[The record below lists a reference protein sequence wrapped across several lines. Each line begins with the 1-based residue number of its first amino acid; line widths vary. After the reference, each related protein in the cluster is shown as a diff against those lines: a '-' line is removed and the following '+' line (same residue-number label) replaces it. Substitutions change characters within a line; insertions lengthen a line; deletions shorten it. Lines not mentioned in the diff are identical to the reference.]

1 MDCSRSSRSA
11 SGQINLRCLASS
23 CACSSRFQRT
33 SRTSMDFWP
42 SGESIHSKSPS
53 RKGLSAKILSCGCSR
68 RCLPMRSSNR
78 SGPSR
83 PVLCWRGG
91 ASSGI
96 SIVPSRR
103 RNTCRLRFPQRGS
116 SRRIRIMSPNMLNEL
131 VIYGAYWVTRPN
143 LNHGCTHA
151 GSGAATIAVGYLVE
165 CNPSA
170 AAGLLAPAHL
180 HVVTA
185 VAGLTVRVELL
196 GVTSIVRA
204 LNLRPGLYTKLL
216 DHFHSSGVKLDR
228 LSALWAQAVLQ
239 LFPGLVSVNGR
250 LVLVGDGIKAPKRGK
265 KMPAVKLLHQQSESN
280 TKPEYIMG
288 HSMQAVG
295 LLVRAAK
302 SVFCVPLAVRIH
314 EGLVWS
320 NRDKRTLLDK
330 MLGLIDILAL
340 KAPFYFVADAYYAAG
355 KMARGLLKQGN
366 HLVTRVKSNAVAYA
380 PATPKK
386 GKKTRGRPKTYG
398 KKKKLKSLFDDPK
411 SMQQIAS
418 PVYGERNVTLSYRVC
433 DMLWRPVGLLVR
445 FVAVIHPTRG
455 ACILMCT
462 DTTLCAVDIIRLYG
476 LRFKIECSFKQAVR
490 QIGSFAYHFWM
501 KDMIPLLYRNG
512 NQYLHRTSEDYR
524 NRVKRK
530 MHAYHAFMQAGV
542 VAQGLL
548 QYLAVVAPKL
558 VWDSFGSWLRTIRPG
573 VPPSEFV
580 VANALRQTL
589 PGFLMGPAK
598 NDSLT
603 KFITDRQDTEK
614 MRIFRLAS

>member
-1 MDCSRSSRSA
+1 
-11 SGQINLRCLASS
+11 
-23 CACSSRFQRT
+23 
-33 SRTSMDFWP
+33 
-42 SGESIHSKSPS
+42 
-53 RKGLSAKILSCGCSR
+53 
-68 RCLPMRSSNR
+68 
-78 SGPSR
+78 
-83 PVLCWRGG
+83 
-91 ASSGI
+91 
-96 SIVPSRR
+96 
-103 RNTCRLRFPQRGS
+103 
-116 SRRIRIMSPNMLNEL
+116 
-131 VIYGAYWVTRPN
+131 
-143 LNHGCTHA
+143 
-151 GSGAATIAVGYLVE
+151 
-165 CNPSA
+165 
-170 AAGLLAPAHL
+170 
-180 HVVTA
+180 
-185 VAGLTVRVELL
+185 VRVELL

-204 LNLRPGLYTKLL
+204 LNLLPRLYTKLL
-216 DHFHSSGVKLDR
+216 AHFHSSGIKLDR

-239 LFPGLVSVNGR
+239 LFPSPVRVNGR

-295 LLVRAAK
+295 LLVHAAK
-302 SVFCVPLAVRIH
+302 SVFSVPLAVRIH

-330 MLGLIDILAL
+330 MLGLLDILAI
-340 KAPFYFVADAYYAAG
+340 KVPFYFVADAYYAAG
-355 KMARGLLKQGN
+355 KMVRGLLKQGN

-386 GKKTRGRPKTYG
+386 GQKKKGRPKTYG
-398 KKKKLKSLFDDPK
+398 QKKKLKSLLKDPN
-411 SMQQIAS
+411 SMLQVAS
-418 PVYGERNVTLSYRVC
+418 PVYGEHNVILRYCVR
-433 DMLWRPVGLLVR
+433 DLLWRPVGLLVR

-462 DTTLCAVDIIRLYG
+462 DTTLSAVDIIRLYG

-501 KDMIPLLYRNG
+501 KDMIPLRYRNG
-512 NQYLHRTSEDYR
+512 NQYLHRKSADYR
-524 NRVKRK
+524 SRVKRK
-530 MHAYHAFMQAGV
+530 MRAYHAFIQAGV

-573 VPPSEFV
+573 IPPSELV

-589 PGFLMGPAK
+589 PDFLLAPAK
-598 NDSLT
+598 TDSLT
-603 KFITDRQDTEK
+603 KFITDRQDTQN